1 MQAASDEVKYEYER
15 CSVCA
20 NGRVFSPHTG
30 LFSTCSLCKGRGII
44 VTSHKCACGAPV
56 TTKSSDSYLYCGKKS
71 CLTDLRADTAED
83 KVTAE
88 RGDTVVSQLS
98 PWLAKLGE
106 LRRTLGRIRLEE
118 YSERHAKAIHDWCL
132 LGSNIDYTMG

>member
-1 MQAASDEVKYEYER
+1 MQAASGEVKYEYER

-88 RGDTVVSQLS
+88 RGIPSYS
-98 PWLAKLGE
+98 NY
-106 LRRTLGRIRLEE
+106 RRGWRGWENYDGRWAE
-118 YSERHAKAIHDWCL
+118 
-132 LGSNIDYTMG
+132 

>member
-1 MQAASDEVKYEYER
+1 MRAASDEVKYEYER

-20 NGRVFSPHTG
+20 NGQVFSPHTG

-71 CLTDLRADTAED
+71 CLTDLR
-83 KVTAE
+83 
-88 RGDTVVSQLS
+88 G
-98 PWLAKLGE
+98 
-106 LRRTLGRIRLEE
+106 RTTTNAGQNKIGGVFRATRQ
-118 YSERHAKAIHDWCL
+118 SD
-132 LGSNIDYTMG
+132 S